1 MVYIFSIS
9 HRKVQDSLHAGNQR
23 LQAILP
29 CRKTSYTAISETEKK
44 TFSSFLSFFSLFEN
58 RISPIRSRTPGRR
71 LEAASLF
78 LFMDFAESA
87 FDSALS

>member
-29 CRKTSYTAISETEKK
+29 RRKTSYTAISETEKK

-58 RISPIRSRTPGRR
+58 RVPHIPRFSRESDLPNPFSNPR
-71 LEAASLF
+71 EAA
-78 LFMDFAESA
+78 
-87 FDSALS
+87 